1 MRKLCG
7 GCLTNKLALNFAD
20 LTDSKGI
27 LQPHQKD
34 IVMTQAYIYDAVR
47 TARGRAKDTG
57 ALHALTPLDLM
68 ATLYKALEQRTGLDP
83 TLVEDVILGCA
94 TQVGEQAANIA
105 KTSTLYAGW
114 PSSIPGITINRYCS
128 SGIDAA
134 IFAAMKVS
142 TGMAS
147 CVVAGGVEMMSRVGM
162 LSDKPNAFTDP
173 ALSSKLGM
181 LMMGNGAD
189 LIASLDNISREQV
202 DAVAL
207 KSQQRAHFA
216 RENGYYKSIVPV
228 FNSTLDKWVSED
240 EIIRANTTAQSLA
253 DMQCAFDEVG
263 KLGTDK
269 AQLSAHSQLSHI
281 NHVHTAGNSPAMA
294 DGAAAI
300 LIGDKSLESHLHVK
314 PRARIVSM
322 ITVNDDMTTVIGGCL
337 AATKALLKKANLTP
351 NDIDLFEIHEAFAAT
366 MVKTEQD
373 LNIGDEKL
381 NVNGGCIAL
390 GHPLGAT
397 GSIMIGILLDELE
410 RRDLL
415 TGIVAASGA
424 AGAGSAILISRDMG
438 GE

>member
-1 MRKLCG
+1 
-7 GCLTNKLALNFAD
+7 
-20 LTDSKGI
+20 
-27 LQPHQKD
+27 
-34 IVMTQAYIYDAVR
+34 MTQAYIYDAIR
-47 TARGRAKDTG
+47 TARGRARDTG
-57 ALHALTPLDLM
+57 SLHALTPLDLM
-68 ATLYKALEQRTGLDP
+68 ATLYKALEQRIGLDP
-83 TLVEDVILGCA
+83 NKVEDVILGCA
-94 TQVGEQAANIA
+94 TQVGEQAANVA

-173 ALSSKLGM
+173 ALASKLGM

-189 LIASLDNISREQV
+189 LIASLDNISREEA

-207 KSQQRAHFA
+207 KSQQRAYLA
-216 RENGYYKSIVPV
+216 REKGYYKSIVPV
-228 FNSTLDKWVSED
+228 FNPTLNKWVSED
-240 EIIRANTTAQSLA
+240 EIIRANTSSQSLA
-253 DMQCAFDEVG
+253 DMPCAFEELG
-263 KLGTDK
+263 KLGANK
-269 AQLSAHSQLSHI
+269 SQLSAHEKLVRI

-300 LIGDKSLESHLHVK
+300 LIGDKNLESQLRVK

-322 ITVNDDMTTVIGGCL
+322 VTVNDDITTVIGGCL
-337 AATKALLKKANLTP
+337 AATKALLKKENLRV
-351 NDIDLFEIHEAFAAT
+351 DEIDLFEIHEAFAAT
-366 MVKTEQD
+366 IVKTLRD
-373 LNIGDEKL
+373 LQIDDDKL

-397 GSIMIGILLDELE
+397 GSIMIGTLLDELE
-410 RRDLL
+410 RRDLK

-424 AGAGSAILISRDMG
+424 AGAGSAILISRDLG
-438 GE
+438 AEYI

>member
-1 MRKLCG
+1 
-7 GCLTNKLALNFAD
+7 
-20 LTDSKGI
+20 
-27 LQPHQKD
+27 
-34 IVMTQAYIYDAVR
+34 MTQAYIYDAVR

-68 ATLYKALEQRTGLDP
+68 AALYKALEQRSGLDP
-83 TLVEDVILGCA
+83 NKVEDVILGCA

-105 KTSTLYAGW
+105 KTSSLYAGW
-114 PSSIPGITINRYCS
+114 PSSIPGITVNRYCS

-162 LSDKPNAFTDP
+162 FADKPKAFTDP
-173 ALSSKLGM
+173 ALASKLGM

-189 LIASLDNISREQV
+189 LIATLGNISREQV
-202 DAVAL
+202 DNIAL
-207 KSQQRAHFA
+207 QSQQRAHFA
-216 RENGYYKSIVPV
+216 RENGYYKSIIPV
-228 FNSTLDKWVSED
+228 FNSQLDKWVSAD
-240 EIIRANTTAQSLA
+240 EIIRADTTAQGLA
-253 DMQCAFDEVG
+253 DMPCAFEDLG

-269 AQLSAHSQLSHI
+269 AQLAVHQHLSHI

-300 LIGDKSLESHLHVK
+300 LIGDKSLESHLNVK
-314 PRARIVSM
+314 ARAKIVSM
-322 ITVNDDMTTVIGGCL
+322 ITVNDDTTTVIGGCL
-337 AATKALLKKANLTP
+337 AATKALLKKLNLRSL
-351 NDIDLFEIHEAFAAT
+351 DIDLFEIHEAFAAT
-366 MVKTEQD
+366 MVKTKQD
-373 LNIGDEKL
+373 LHIGDDKL

-397 GSIMIGILLDELE
+397 GSIMIGTLLDELE
-410 RRDLL
+410 RRNLH

-424 AGAGSAILISRDMG
+424 AGAGSAILITRDLSA
-438 GE
+438 